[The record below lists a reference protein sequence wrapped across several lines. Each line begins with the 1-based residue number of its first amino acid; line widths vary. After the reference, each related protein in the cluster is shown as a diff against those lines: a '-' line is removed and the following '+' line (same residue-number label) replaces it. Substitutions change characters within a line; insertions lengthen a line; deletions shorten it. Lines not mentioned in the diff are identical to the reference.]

1 MAHRASEI
9 ELSPGVTVISGPN
22 NIGKSAIVEAI
33 RHLVANPAPKNVI
46 RHGANQALVRLE
58 LDSGEI
64 ISWQRRETSA
74 SYLIQRTDPEKPGAA
89 DPPEEYHKF
98 GREVP
103 EDVRALLRLEP
114 VKTDTDDLDIHIGN
128 QRQPIFLLDRPGSHA
143 AGFFAAS
150 TEADYLL
157 KMQQALKRRIDS
169 AKNTRK
175 ALDAELAAIAEQLKE
190 LEPLDDLADR
200 IELAESLYALIIRTE
215 SEIPRLAE
223 VINRLQEMH
232 AGLAAAGQAREIL
245 SSLEGPPVW
254 QDISG
259 LNLIVTELQE
269 KTRQNRWEFLRAG
282 VLDEL
287 ATPPVLA
294 ATADLE
300 ALLRQSRATQGRFD
314 EAQATSQTL
323 TPLAAPPDLAATAEL
338 EALLRQS
345 RAIQS
350 RLDGAQTISQFL
362 ADLTVPPDLAEVK
375 ELSGS
380 VQAMGQLAEK
390 TGILQDRHT
399 VLARHLPPPRLD
411 EVSQLHVLLTDLRGQ
426 HELRQRREGVAGLLA
441 KVLPPPELEA
451 TADLEHSL
459 AALGQ
464 AEASLSREQ
473 NRLDQAT
480 RQLQEKKAE
489 IQEYLQAAGVC
500 PLCGSPLDMEH
511 FLESRHA

>member
-1 MAHRASEI
+1 
-9 ELSPGVTVISGPN
+9 
-22 NIGKSAIVEAI
+22 
-33 RHLVANPAPKNVI
+33 
-46 RHGANQALVRLE
+46 
-58 LDSGEI
+58 
-64 ISWQRRETSA
+64 
-74 SYLIQRTDPEKPGAA
+74 
-89 DPPEEYHKF
+89 
-98 GREVP
+98 
-103 EDVRALLRLEP
+103 
-114 VKTDTDDLDIHIGN
+114 
-128 QRQPIFLLDRPGSHA
+128 
-143 AGFFAAS
+143 
-150 TEADYLL
+150 
-157 KMQQALKRRIDS
+157 
-169 AKNTRK
+169 
-175 ALDAELAAIAEQLKE
+175 
-190 LEPLDDLADR
+190 
-200 IELAESLYALIIRTE
+200 
-215 SEIPRLAE
+215 
-223 VINRLQEMH
+223 
-232 AGLAAAGQAREIL
+232 
-245 SSLEGPPVW
+245 
-254 QDISG
+254 
-259 LNLIVTELQE
+259 
-269 KTRQNRWEFLRAG
+269 
-282 VLDEL
+282 
-287 ATPPVLA
+287 
-294 ATADLE
+294 
-300 ALLRQSRATQGRFD
+300 
-314 EAQATSQTL
+314 
-323 TPLAAPPDLAATAEL
+323 LAATAEL

-411 EVSQLHVLLTDLRGQ
+411 EVSQLHVLLTDLGGQ